1 VCEGAEW
8 ASFAFQQPLPYLFA
22 FDGFAWLLNGSVVAG
37 QTTDSFT
44 PTAGEVGDTL
54 ACEQTVSYPLTAV
67 TVPAPSD
74 VNAVTTSAAVT
85 VISQNSGPAGA
96 NGSQG
101 PPGTTGTNGANGT
114 TGSNGTNGKI
124 ELVSCKSLTKTVKHT
139 KKTVKRCSTQLTSS
153 PVSFTASA
161 ARATVSRAG
170 HVYATGSLRDGKLS
184 LHTSKTL
191 RAGRY
196 TLKLTTGSGKSKHT
210 TTESLTVA
218 QTITI
223 D

>member
-1 VCEGAEW
+1 V
-8 ASFAFQQPLPYLFA
+8 S
-22 FDGFAWLLNGSVVAG
+22 VAG
-37 QTTDSFT
+37 CSPRLTSSPRVSQRVTRSRSCRSS
-44 PTAGEVGDTL
+44 PSGDTL

-96 NGSQG
+96 NGAQG
-101 PPGTTGTNGANGT
+101 SPGTSGTNGTNGANG
-114 TGSNGTNGKI
+114 SNGSNGKI
-124 ELVSCKSLTKTVKHT
+124 ELVSCKSVTKTVKHK
-139 KKTVKRCSTQLTSS
+139 KKTVQRCSTQLTSS

-161 ARATVSRAG
+161 ASATVSRAG

-210 TTESLTVA
+210 TTQSLTVA